1 MKEKENKTW
10 VFDLDGTICEEKEKG
25 TNFLEFANV
34 KPIYE
39 VVEKMRMLHQK
50 GDKII
55 ISTAR
60 HMGTTKGNLGL
71 INARVSKLTIDWL
84 DKYEV
89 PYDEI
94 YFGKPL
100 GDYYVDDKNMSI
112 EDFKNMREEA

>member
-1 MKEKENKTW
+1 MI
-10 VFDLDGTICEEKEKG
+10 LDGTICEEKEKE

-39 VVEKMRMLHQK
+39 VVEKMRMLHKK

-84 DKYEV
+84 DKIEL
-89 PYDEI
+89 I
-94 YFGKPL
+94 AGILFLSMIPL
-100 GDYYVDDKNMSI
+100 HSENHNNQIMQFCKACEFLSKFI
-112 EDFKNMREEA
+112 